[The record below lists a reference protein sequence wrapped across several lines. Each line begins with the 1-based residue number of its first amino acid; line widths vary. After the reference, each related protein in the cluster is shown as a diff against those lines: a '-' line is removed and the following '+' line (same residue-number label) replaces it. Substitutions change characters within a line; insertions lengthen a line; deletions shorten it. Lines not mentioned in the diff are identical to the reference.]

1 MGVFFFYMFV
11 ASATPLFLWI
21 EHHKIA
27 VASIPGIFAMWILG
41 AIYMINPTWWL
52 EAWFIFTF
60 AVHVI
65 LAHYAAFVL
74 YGMPYIKSKRLE
86 SQPKRLV

>member
-21 EHHKIA
+21 EYHKIA

-41 AIYMINPTWWL
+41 SIYIISPSWWL

-60 AVHVI
+60 AVNVI
-65 LAHYAAFVL
+65 LAHWAAIVL
-74 YGMPYIKSKRLE
+74 YGMPFIRARRLQ
-86 SQPKRLV
+86 SQPKRVI